1 MKSLQGY
8 SKTKSGPGAQFRTYS
23 GPFLALWSGSRP
35 SPEFRTFVVPLPQFS
50 LYSLLRRSTITHQ
63 KRLGMDRIHWLS
75 VDNQIF
81 CTTSDLS
88 VLSGALSPFL
98 SVWCQLHLSK
108 DFWKVEKGIIFKL
121 YNQQNHFLRVDQTF
135 SIKKVKLFK
144 IMIVA

>member
-1 MKSLQGY
+1 MNIFYISCCWPFRIIFSIRFFSQA
-8 SKTKSGPGAQFRTYS
+8 SK
-23 GPFLALWSGSRP
+23 
-35 SPEFRTFVVPLPQFS
+35 PQFS

-63 KRLGMDRIHWLS
+63 KRLGMDRIHGLS

-88 VLSGALSPFL
+88 VLSGAFTIFL

-108 DFWKVEKGIIFKL
+108 DFCKVEKGIIFKL

-135 SIKKVKLFK
+135 SIKKVKIFK
-144 IMIVA
+144 IMILAWHYFFDQLWIFIKI